1 MALSQPGPRQAEEP
15 AAHRRQQ
22 LQESTPSGPAEPRSP
37 HQESS
42 SPGPAE
48 PRSPHQESL
57 LSGPAEPRSPQQ
69 ESLLSGPAERSSPP
83 QELPP
88 AGSAEPRSPPQESLL
103 SGPPEP
109 RSPPQESLL
118 SGPPEPR
125 SPPQELPPAG
135 PAEPR
140 SPQQES
146 LPAGPAEPRSP
157 PEESLLSGP
166 AEPRSPP
173 QESLP
178 AGPAELRP
186 SAAPGLGRQLRVVLT
201 PLPAA
206 AWPRPQKRLLS
217 ARSPAGKRLCL
228 EPDSGPRAAPGSPPG
243 PSSAA
248 RGQDCLWDADSDGS
262 DAGDAA
268 PDGYSHLSA
277 YERKRL
283 KNITENAKF
292 FAALKLHESAAR
304 LNQLTTKRQSQVTK
318 RPKPKKAEDEPALRR
333 SMRLLRVEPPL
344 DIPLLDTFS
353 RPDAEEYPPVPVG
366 PLPMLPES
374 QVASSKRTEAL
385 LSTWMRI
392 SEVRANDAER
402 GTPDLKRYQEI
413 LGSMVLREENIR
425 KVVKS
430 RVCSMAIHPSEST
443 ILVAAGDKFGHV
455 GLWNVGCGTE
465 EGAHMFIP
473 HSFHVNCMHFSPCNP
488 AHLLS
493 LSNDTLRCGDVT
505 KAVFD
510 EICRSEEDLSC
521 FDFLEENACTAVV
534 SRWAGPVAVVDRRT
548 PGVSSELSVDI
559 GFRKTRTVHVH
570 PVKKQYF
577 LAAGSVDVCIFD
589 VRYLRNAK
597 ENKPLSTLTGHTRSV
612 ASAYFSPVTGS
623 RVVTVCADDHLRV
636 YDTTSVS
643 STVTLLSSI
652 SHNNNTGRWLSRFRA
667 IWDPKQE
674 HCFLVGSLAQP
685 RQIEVFQDTGKLL
698 HSFCNVDC
706 LNSVCSINVVHPSQN
721 ILVGGNSS
729 GRLHVF
735 K

>member
-1 MALSQPGPRQAEEP
+1 
-15 AAHRRQQ
+15 
-22 LQESTPSGPAEPRSP
+22 
-37 HQESS
+37 
-42 SPGPAE
+42 
-48 PRSPHQESL
+48 
-57 LSGPAEPRSPQQ
+57 
-69 ESLLSGPAERSSPP
+69 
-83 QELPP
+83 
-88 AGSAEPRSPPQESLL
+88 
-103 SGPPEP
+103 
-109 RSPPQESLL
+109 
-118 SGPPEPR
+118 
-125 SPPQELPPAG
+125 
-135 PAEPR
+135 
-140 SPQQES
+140 
-146 LPAGPAEPRSP
+146 
-157 PEESLLSGP
+157 
-166 AEPRSPP
+166 
-173 QESLP
+173 
-178 AGPAELRP
+178 
-186 SAAPGLGRQLRVVLT
+186 
-201 PLPAA
+201 
-206 AWPRPQKRLLS
+206 
-217 ARSPAGKRLCL
+217 SPAGKRLRL

-248 RGQDCLWDADSDGS
+248 RGQDWLRDADSDGS

-318 RPKPKKAEDEPALRR
+318 RPKPKKVEDEPALRR

-353 RPDAEEYPPVPVG
+353 RPEAEEYPPVPVG
-366 PLPMLPES
+366 PLPMLPEG

-392 SEVRANDAER
+392 SEVKADDAER
-402 GTPDLKRYQEI
+402 GTPDMKRYQES

-493 LSNDTLRCGDVT
+493 LSNNTLRCGDVT

-510 EICRSEEDLSC
+510 EVCRSEEDLSC
-521 FDFLEENACTAVV
+521 FDFLEENACTAIV
-534 SRWAGPVAVVDRRT
+534 SQWAGPVALVDRRT

-559 GFRKTRTVHVH
+559 GFRRIRTVHVH

-577 LAAGSVDVCIFD
+577 LAAGSVDVCVFD
-589 VRYLRNAK
+589 VRYLRNTK
-597 ENKPLSTLTGHTRSV
+597 ENKPLSTLTGHTKSV

-623 RVVTVCADDHLRV
+623 RVVTVCADDKLRV
-636 YDTTSVS
+636 YDTTSLS
-643 STVTLLSSI
+643 PTVTLLSSI

-674 HCFLVGSLAQP
+674 HCFLVGSMAQP

-698 HSFCNVDC
+698 HSFYNVDC